1 MLCVSLGSFAISILG
16 ITMMYIWF
24 APRVTCS
31 VNIFLITWTL
41 ILIQVITSISLH
53 SKVLWLWFSRAFNVS
68 YASITE
74 PLMNPLSECNSG
86 ERRAVNIWFNGLV
99 YSFSGLVFI
108 SKVWNYFTLHSQ
120 LVRLK
125 LFMMLLNFW
134 NLLMMTM

>member
-31 VNIFLITWTL
+31 INIFLITWTL

-53 SKVLWLWFSRAFNVS
+53 SKVSWPWFSRAVNIS
-68 YASITE
+68 YDSIRE
-74 PLMNPLSECNSG
+74 HLMNPPFECNSG

-108 SKVWNYFTLHSQ
+108 IKVCNYFTLHSQ
-120 LVRLK
+120 LVRLE
-125 LFMMLLNFW
+125 LFMLLVNFW
-134 NLLMMTM
+134 NFLMITM